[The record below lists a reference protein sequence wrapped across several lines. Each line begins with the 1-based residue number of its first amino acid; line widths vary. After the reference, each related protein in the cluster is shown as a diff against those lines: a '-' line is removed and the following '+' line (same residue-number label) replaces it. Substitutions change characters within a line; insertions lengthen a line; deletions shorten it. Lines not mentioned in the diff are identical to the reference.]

1 MKLDKNRILRTLIQ
15 SAAGAGIALVTTLAA
30 NFSKESLITG
40 AIQLVST
47 VLIAVLMNIKKQ
59 ADEQTPPEDME

>member
-15 SAAGAGIALVTTLAA
+15 SAAGAGIALITTLSA
-30 NFSKESLITG
+30 NFSKEALITG

-59 ADEQTPPEDME
+59 TEEDCPPEDME